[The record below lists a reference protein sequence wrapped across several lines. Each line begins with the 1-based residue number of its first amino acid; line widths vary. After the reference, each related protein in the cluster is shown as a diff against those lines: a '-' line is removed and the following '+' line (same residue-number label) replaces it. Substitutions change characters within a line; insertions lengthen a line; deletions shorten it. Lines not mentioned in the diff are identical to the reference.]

1 MAQFINRKVALS
13 HPFANGKYD
22 HDHANEEFIFGYESY
37 REWLEDL
44 PYIDMNKWSDVLPVG
59 ANRWIPV
66 SERLPKNG
74 ERVLVSVRS
83 ERGNINWTGFG
94 IVMLGTVREDE
105 WTTYQFASKNAG
117 DGIVTAWMPLPEPY
131 REEDE

>member
-1 MAQFINRKVALS
+1 MS
-13 HPFANGKYD
+13 
-22 HDHANEEFIFGYESY
+22 E
-37 REWLEDL
+37 
-44 PYIDMNKWSDVLPVG
+44 
-59 ANRWIPV
+59 WIPV

-105 WTTYQFASKNAG
+105 WTTYQFAPKKCEGWNSYRMDA
-117 DGIVTAWMPLPEPY
+117 VT
-131 REEDE
+131 